1 MKEKIYTI
9 PVTDAFKEEC
19 ECPVCILEKKLE
31 DEYIDYTLGPSL
43 MEPEGRIDTN
53 EKGFCRRHFE
63 LLYNKQSNRLGLGLI
78 IDTHLITQNS
88 LLEKLY
94 EDKKDIVKKDSE
106 MSIIRNLSSKV
117 SPKQTGTEKLVDE
130 IINELTGLENKCTV
144 CSKLDYTMD
153 RYIDVIL
160 YLWFKE
166 EDFKKIFLSKKG
178 FCFKHFKLLLE
189 GTRKYLNAKD
199 TAIFVDSLLKMQ
211 IENMDR
217 IQKEVNW
224 FTKKF
229 DYRYND
235 EPWGN
240 SKDSIV
246 RSIQKLVGFC
256 DLK

>member
-31 DEYIDYTLGPSL
+31 EEYIDYILGPSL
-43 MEPEGRIDTN
+43 MEPEGRIETN

-63 LLYNKQSNRLGLGLI
+63 CVYNRQSNRLGLGLI
-78 IDTHLITQNS
+78 IDTHLVEQNF
-88 LLEKLY
+88 KLRKLF
-94 EDKKDIVKKDSE
+94 EDKRDVLKKDSE
-106 MSIIRNLSSKV
+106 MSLLKNISNKV
-117 SPKQTGTEKLVDE
+117 SPKQTGTGKFIEELIGELSKLEEKCA
-130 IINELTGLENKCTV
+130 I

-166 EDFKKIFLSKKG
+166 EDFKRMFQSKKG
-178 FCFKHFKLLLE
+178 FCLKHLKALLE
-189 GTRKYLNAKD
+189 GTKKYLNPKEG
-199 TAIFVDSLLKMQ
+199 AIFVESLMNMQ
-211 IENMDR
+211 IENMER
-217 IQKEVNW
+217 IQREVNW

-229 DYRYND
+229 DYRYEN

-240 SKDSIV
+240 SKDSIP
-246 RSIQKLVGFC
+246 RSIQKIVGFC
-256 DLK
+256 ELK